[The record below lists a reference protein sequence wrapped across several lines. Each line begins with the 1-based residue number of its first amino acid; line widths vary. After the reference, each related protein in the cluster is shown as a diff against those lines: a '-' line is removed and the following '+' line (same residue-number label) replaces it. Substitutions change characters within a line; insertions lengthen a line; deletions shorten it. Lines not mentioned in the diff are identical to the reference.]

1 MTTRIS
7 QLISVVGGVK
17 SDTEAQLNE
26 LYAAVTQES
35 LVSGISRSYRA
46 RFEESDQSAN
56 AQALAAVVGSAANTR
71 PPEEST
77 RVQITADAVLNS
89 TAKLVTRLFDVTRT
103 LDQANAE
110 AEADVRLPDGTVLWT
125 AVPTSHLLYME
136 KELAGLHEKI
146 SRLPTLDQAEV
157 WTSEG
162 TDAGV
167 HKTEPVEVTSTK
179 KVPFNHV
186 KFAGDAHHEPQVEM
200 LSRDEVVGWKTTV
213 RFSGAMDPKRKREL
227 LDRLTMVRE
236 AVKFA
241 REEANSTQVTDQH
254 EGKKFF
260 DWLLRP

>member
-1 MTTRIS
+1 MTKIA

-17 SDTEAQLNE
+17 SDTEAQLAE
-26 LYAAVTQES
+26 LYSAVTQDS
-35 LVSGISRSYRA
+35 LVSGISRTYRA
-46 RFEESDQSAN
+46 RFEESDQSPN

-71 PPEEST
+71 PPEEAT
-77 RVQITADAVLNS
+77 RVQITADEVLAS

-110 AEADVRLPDGTVLWT
+110 ATADVKVDGTVLWT
-125 AVPTSHLLYME
+125 GVPTSHLLYLE
-136 KELAGLHEKI
+136 KELAGLHAKV
-146 SRLPTLDQAEV
+146 SMLPTLDQAEV
-157 WTSEG
+157 WTDEG

-167 HKTEPVEVTSTK
+167 HKTAPVEVTSTK

-186 KFAGDAHHEPQVEM
+186 KFAGDQYHEPQIEM

-213 RFSGAMDPKRKREL
+213 RFSGAIDPKRKREL
-227 LDRLTMVRE
+227 LDRLTAVRE

-241 REEANSTQVTDQH
+241 REEANSSAVTDQH